1 MKIIFIFAAIFTAMM
16 LTGCSTVQKYW
27 PRAHDPVLV
36 DRWVTVEIAV
46 NAVDC
51 TTPTGAWAQ
60 AIPASQHL
68 YVLADFRADPQTEN
82 LRGLWLH
89 TQKMNTTANKTFCE
103 LGKKTAQGRLAAAR
117 SAWAG
122 R

>member
-1 MKIIFIFAAIFTAMM
+1 MKTIFIFVAAV
-16 LTGCSTVQKYW
+16 LLSGCSTVQKYW

-51 TTPTGAWAQ
+51 STPTGAWAQ
-60 AIPASQHL
+60 VVPASQHL
-68 YVLADFRADPQTEN
+68 YVLADFRSDPQTEN
-82 LRGLWLH
+82 LKGLWLH
-89 TQKMNTTANKTFCE
+89 TQKMNTTANPKFCE
-103 LGKKTAQGRLAAAR
+103 LGKKTAQARLAAAR

>member
-46 NAVDC
+46 TAVDC
-51 TTPTGAWAQ
+51 SAPTGAWAQ
-60 AIPASQHL
+60 VIPHSQHL
-68 YVLADFRADPQTEN
+68 YVLAEFRADPQTEN

-103 LGKKTAQGRLAAAR
+103 LGKKTAQARLAAAR

>member
-46 NAVDC
+46 TAVDC
-51 TTPTGAWAQ
+51 STPTGAWAQ
-60 AIPASQHL
+60 VIPASQHL